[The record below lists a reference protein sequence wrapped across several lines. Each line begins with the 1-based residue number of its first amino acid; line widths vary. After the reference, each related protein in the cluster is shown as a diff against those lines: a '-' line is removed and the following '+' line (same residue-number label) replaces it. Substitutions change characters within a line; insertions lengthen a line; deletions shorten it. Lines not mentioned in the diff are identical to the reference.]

1 MIIIHADCDL
11 QEFASELQKVFGKEG
26 EKLKEVKL
34 SVSGHQYSGCSVLCN
49 LFKFVMLCAFIILEH
64 MLKSVFT

>member
-1 MIIIHADCDL
+1 MNLSYLIRTHTIIIRADCVL

-34 SVSGHQYSGCSVLCN
+34 SVSVHQYSAS
-49 LFKFVMLCAFIILEH
+49 FVIFL
-64 MLKSVFT
+64 